1 MHEGFRRRLVARGN
15 AVGDVIFTRI
25 VAELNS
31 GFMANDAAGR
41 ENNDK
46 AALNLMKTIVLI
58 DLADRRSSSTNRS
71 DFRKLMFGL
80 MGSRL

>member
-1 MHEGFRRRLVARGN
+1 
-15 AVGDVIFTRI
+15 
-25 VAELNS
+25 
-31 GFMANDAAGR
+31 MANDAAGR
-41 ENNDK
+41 ENHDK

-80 MGSRL
+80 IGSRL

>member
-1 MHEGFRRRLVARGN
+1 MVARGN